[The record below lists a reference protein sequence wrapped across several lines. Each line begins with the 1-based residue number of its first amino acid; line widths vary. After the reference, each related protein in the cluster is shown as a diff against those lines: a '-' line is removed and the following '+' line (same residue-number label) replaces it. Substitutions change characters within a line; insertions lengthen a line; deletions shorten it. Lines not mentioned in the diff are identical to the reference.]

1 MEQLKYVSDE
11 YQNRLKNLA
20 SLLCPLKEVVTIN
33 PLSIPGD
40 EEYDIDYT
48 YYPFQQIVEDTQ
60 QGWDSLG
67 DYHCPS
73 LRTEHTR

>member
-1 MEQLKYVSDE
+1 MSPEYHQQLRDLSK
-11 YQNRLKNLA
+11 
-20 SLLCPLKEVVTIN
+20 LLCPLKEVVVVN
-33 PLSIPGD
+33 PLSIPRD

-48 YYPFQQIVEDTQ
+48 YYPFQRIIEDTQ

-73 LRTEHTR
+73 LRTEHLR